1 MITITDATAR
11 ARLRTGEG
19 RHTRREVVRLGRQ
32 QDVRHELLLHELGRL
47 AGTLGLDGGNLEA
60 ADGRRVVVE
69 GDHAVLAAL
78 LRQRVLHDAEQAAR
92 LLLAVDHHVA
102 AEEPVARVLAV
113 GLRDVEQL
121 HVRRVALHHLA
132 EQVRVE
138 VQVLLVERQAELRV
152 QLRTRPTSFSSSR
165 PIDSTG

>member
-1 MITITDATAR
+1 M
-11 ARLRTGEG
+11 
-19 RHTRREVVRLGRQ
+19 
-32 QDVRHELLLHELGRL
+32 
-47 AGTLGLDGGNLEA
+47 LGLDGGDLEA
-60 ADGRRVVVE
+60 ADGRGVVVE
-69 GDHAVLAAL
+69 GDDAVLAAL

-121 HVRRVALHHLA
+121 HVRRVALHHIA

-138 VQVLLVERQAELRV
+138 VQVLVVERQSELRV
-152 QLRTRPTSFSSSR
+152 QLRFR
-165 PIDSTG
+165 